1 MNTTSYTDNGVTPGS
16 TYYYS
21 ITAINGIGE
30 GPQSNVVNIQP
41 LVSPVLNAIS
51 PNPSYTGSI
60 ALSWNAVAG
69 ATSYQVFRDTTQITS
84 LSEMEPMAE
93 PSNPYYTDTL
103 NTPGTYYYV
112 VVAMNYSAYSF
123 ISNNVYVTTSVPN
136 TPLLYTYFS
145 QSEL

>member
-1 MNTTSYTDNGVTPGS
+1 MNTTSDTDNGVTPGS

-41 LVSPVLNAIS
+41 LASPVLNAIF

-93 PSNPYYTDTL
+93 PVTL
-103 NTPGTYYYV
+103 
-112 VVAMNYSAYSF
+112 
-123 ISNNVYVTTSVPN
+123 II
-136 TPLLYTYFS
+136 
-145 QSEL
+145 QIH